1 MKQRFF
7 LFIVIVLTSLMCVRL
22 KRSIGKS
29 NEVIV
34 ISPEIQKELV
44 TESVQLYNYVPQKE
58 GVFDFIFV
66 SDTMLDAY
74 KYHHSILLCGTL
86 EDEFIQIMLNEEA
99 RLQTEK
105 DTFILFKKSDIWAR
119 GQLTVILAV
128 REVEYIE
135 QAYAKYGQLIAQTLE
150 ENYYQRVKTNHYIAG
165 VSAKMKDRLKK
176 YGISIDIS
184 DSWLI
189 DSTHQD
195 ENFVFVHTHFPDRS
209 LFVYKEIKPQILD
222 GSFALAKRDSLAK
235 KYYNGDY
242 ILKELT
248 VAEPIEFAGFKGIRL
263 RGVWQNDSLV
273 AGGPFLTYFLADK
286 DTLYVIDGIVFNP
299 GERKTDYLTKME
311 VIMNSFNLIRS

>member
-1 MKQRFF
+1 M
-7 LFIVIVLTSLMCVRL
+7 

-29 NEVIV
+29 SEVIV
-34 ISPEIQKELV
+34 VSSMAHEGLV

-58 GVFDFIFV
+58 GVFDFIFI
-66 SDTMLDAY
+66 SDTLLDAY

-86 EDEFIQIMLNEEA
+86 EDEFIQIMLDKEA

-105 DTFILFKKSDIWAR
+105 DTFILFKKPDIWAR

-128 REVEYIE
+128 RDREHIE
-135 QAYAKYGQLIAQTLE
+135 EAYAKYGQLIAQTLE

-165 VSAKMKDRLKK
+165 VSSKMKEKLRK
-176 YGISIDIS
+176 YGISFDIS

-209 LFVYKEIKPQILD
+209 LFFYKESKPNILN
-222 GSFALAKRDSLAK
+222 GSYALAKRDSLTRR
-235 KYYNGDY
+235 YYNGDY

-248 VAEPIEFAGFKGIRL
+248 QDEPIEFAGFTGIRL

-273 AGGPFLTYFLADK
+273 AGGPFLTYFLIDN

-311 VIMNSFNLIRS
+311 VILNSFNLIRS

>member
-1 MKQRFF
+1 
-7 LFIVIVLTSLMCVRL
+7 MCVRL

-34 ISPEIQKELV
+34 ISPKIQKELV
-44 TESVQLYNYVPQKE
+44 TENVQLYNYVPQKE

-105 DTFILFKKSDIWAR
+105 DTFILFKKPDIWAR

-128 REVEYIE
+128 RDIEYFE
-135 QAYAKYGQLIAQTLE
+135 EAYAKYGQLIAQTLE
-150 ENYYQRVKTNHYIAG
+150 ENYYLRVKTNHYIAG
-165 VSAKMKDRLKK
+165 VSEKMKDRLKK

-195 ENFVFVHTHFPDRS
+195 ENFIFVHTHFPDRS
-209 LFVYKEIKPQILD
+209 LFVYKETRPQILD
-222 GSFALAKRDSLAK
+222 GSFALAKRDSLAN

-248 VAEPIEFAGFKGIRL
+248 VSEPIEFAGFKGIRL